1 MDWSKL
7 GKGLATVCP
16 RAVAKNQRELE
27 NTFTQRLRETLSLKH
42 QHQEEKGLQK
52 SCVAEPKLFIS
63 APHLPLI
70 SAPANAPTPAIICYL
85 KLYHKIMSKWRF
97 FLLPIILQTDCRK

>member
-42 QHQEEKGLQK
+42 QPQEEKSLQK

-63 APHLPLI
+63 AP
-70 SAPANAPTPAIICYL
+70 AKAPTPAIICYL
-85 KLYHKIMSKWRF
+85 KLYHNSSTV
-97 FLLPIILQTDCRK
+97 P